1 MADMMSTLR
10 GILGD
15 GADDKIKNAMNMLAG
30 SGILQQNNPQKPA
43 QDLAEAINND
53 IKTEEVSQPAQEQ
66 QMGSSS
72 VLTPEGIQFLGQIK
86 SMVDQV
92 SNTND
97 SRSELLRS
105 LRPFMRSERQQSIDK
120 LIRIM
125 NVGRLSGLFGRQG

>member
-15 GADDKIKNAMNMLAG
+15 GADDKIKNAMAMLSQ
-30 SGILQQNNPQKPA
+30 SGILQQNESKG
-43 QDLAEAINND
+43 DDIVREINND
-53 IKTEEVSQPAQEQ
+53 IGSGDAGAIPNSDKSFNSLPA
-66 QMGSSS
+66 
-72 VLTPEGIQFLGQIK
+72 LTPEGLQILGQMK
-86 SMVDQV
+86 NMFDQV

-105 LRPFMRSERQQSIDK
+105 LRPFMRTERQRSIDR

-125 NVGRLSGLFGRQG
+125 NIGRISGLFGRQG

>member
-15 GADDKIKNAMNMLAG
+15 GADDKIKSAMNMLSQ
-30 SGILQQNNPQKPA
+30 SGLLQQGTQEQKA
-43 QDLAEAINND
+43 GNIVDAINND
-53 IKTEEVSQPAQEQ
+53 IRVEDKAQVAANNI
-66 QMGSSS
+66 SPS
-72 VLTPEGIQFLGQIK
+72 LTPEGLEFLGQIK
-86 SMVDQV
+86 GMVDQM

-105 LRPFMRSERQQSIDK
+105 LRPFMRSQRQQSIDR

-125 NVGRLSGLFGRQG
+125 NIGRLSGIFGRKV